1 MKDGKMSK
9 SFGNVVYPED
19 LISRYGVDATKY
31 YLLRLMS
38 FAQDSVFT
46 PEDFVLR
53 YNSDL
58 ANDLGNLL
66 NRTIGMINKY
76 FDGIIPVDSSS
87 KTDFD
92 EDLRKVAKEQILKLE
107 ENMDKLYVSD
117 AIQDLWKYIARTNK
131 YIDET
136 APWILSKEEKI
147 EELKSVMFNLA
158 EALRK
163 IAILLTPYMPN
174 TSKEILSQLGIDEKS
189 ALWDSL
195 LDYDKIKPN
204 TKIISQGK
212 PLFVR
217 LDQEEELEYIKSV
230 MQGK

>member
-1 MKDGKMSK
+1 M
-9 SFGNVVYPED
+9 
-19 LISRYGVDATKY
+19 
-31 YLLRLMS
+31 
-38 FAQDSVFT
+38 
-46 PEDFVLR
+46 
-53 YNSDL
+53 
-58 ANDLGNLL
+58 
-66 NRTIGMINKY
+66 
-76 FDGIIPVDSSS
+76 
-87 KTDFD
+87 
-92 EDLRKVAKEQILKLE
+92 AKEQILKLE

-174 TSKEILSQLGIDEKS
+174 TSKEILSQLGIDEKL

-217 LDQEEELEYIKSV
+217 LEQEEELEYIKSV
-230 MQGK
+230 MKGK

>member
-1 MKDGKMSK
+1 
-9 SFGNVVYPED
+9 
-19 LISRYGVDATKY
+19 
-31 YLLRLMS
+31 
-38 FAQDSVFT
+38 
-46 PEDFVLR
+46 
-53 YNSDL
+53 
-58 ANDLGNLL
+58 
-66 NRTIGMINKY
+66 
-76 FDGIIPVDSSS
+76 
-87 KTDFD
+87 
-92 EDLRKVAKEQILKLE
+92 
-107 ENMDKLYVSD
+107 MDKLYVSD

-174 TSKEILSQLGIDEKS
+174 TSKEILSQLGIDEKL

-217 LDQEEELEYIKSV
+217 LEQEEELEYIKSV
-230 MQGK
+230 MKGK